1 MSFELMYSEE
11 LNDIIPFDELSKIES
26 RFKNNIKT
34 KIWIDRI
41 YSNNKDKKNKINEQF
56 NSNQHKQFKYKLVR
70 NFDKIGELIRN
81 KEKEQRSAQRS
92 ISCFKV
98 NEMRICQT

>member
-1 MSFELMYSEE
+1 MNMSFELMYSEE

-41 YSNNKDKKNKINEQF
+41 YSNNKDKKK
-56 NSNQHKQFKYKLVR
+56 
-70 NFDKIGELIRN
+70 
-81 KEKEQRSAQRS
+81 
-92 ISCFKV
+92 
-98 NEMRICQT
+98 